1 MLGPATVLP
10 LVEKA
15 AVQAA
20 CTVVSLFWSYVV
32 FMNFFIAIATDSCV
46 LSQVLWG
53 IYEQT
58 KSRGTSKRAGNQ
70 FDRDLL
76 ATSLL
81 LFLLKKSSCSS
92 ISRYYLVFHIQSK
105 TQQHSFLFPVDHP
118 NFYCLWFWLVKVV
131 CYGVRIPGDRNLVVR
146 ELDILGAKGVGKLDI
161 TENPF
166 VASKGEEGREKP
178 STWLNIG
185 VCSWSSSAFIS
196 MNSSLCSVH
205 RWLLVLPLW
214 ISAIKITRQDPW
226 ESLFW
231 VTYPS

>member
-1 MLGPATVLP
+1 MLGPASPAPCREGCSLRCLYRYP
-10 LVEKA
+10 SLLVIRCFCEFLHNHCHWFMYTKSG
-15 AVQAA
+15 
-20 CTVVSLFWSYVV
+20 VVR
-32 FMNFFIAIATDSCV
+32 
-46 LSQVLWG
+46 
-53 IYEQT
+53 YEQT
-58 KSRGTSKRAGNQ
+58 KSRGTSRRAGNQ
-70 FDRDLL
+70 FDRHLL

-92 ISRYYLVFHIQSK
+92 ISRYDLVFNIRPK